1 MNRLPYR
8 TLAACVLSLPAVPAL
23 AVGDLADVTVVDR
36 ATGRELPLYQR
47 DGQWY
52 VPGRPGAEYAIR
64 IRNGTAADV
73 LAVVSVDGVNAVSGE
88 TASPYQRGYVLGPGA
103 RFDVAGWRKDPDRVA
118 AFCFTRLDASYAAR
132 TGRPDHVGV
141 IGVAVFRRL
150 AEPPVAQLTPGDSGT
165 GTLRDGPAPARAAA
179 PGPAPA
185 SAEARSQ
192 ARQRAESAAPA
203 AETLGTGHGRTLDSP
218 VRMAGFE
225 REPGPPAEVI
235 AIRYDSRA
243 NLVALG
249 VIPPERPRD
258 PQPFPAGFVPD
269 PPRR

>member
-1 MNRLPYR
+1 MQVNRSPYR
-8 TLAACVLSLPAVPAL
+8 TLAACVLSLPAAPAL

-36 ATGRELPLYQR
+36 ATGRELPFYQR
-47 DGQWY
+47 GGQWY
-52 VPGRPGAEYAIR
+52 VPGRPGSEYA

-73 LAVVSVDGVNAVSGE
+73 LAVLSVDGVNAVSGE
-88 TASPYQRGYVLGPGA
+88 TASPYQRGYVPGPGA
-103 RFDVAGWRKDPDRVA
+103 WFDVAGWRKDPDRVA
-118 AFCFTRLDASYAAR
+118 AFCFTRLEASHAAR

-150 AEPPVAQLTPGDSGT
+150 AEPPAAQLPPGEARPGA
-165 GTLRDGPAPARAAA
+165 LRDGPPAA
-179 PGPAPA
+179 PDPAKA

-192 ARQRAESAAPA
+192 AKQRAGSAAPPD
-203 AETLGTGHGRTLDSP
+203 ETLGTGHGRALDSP
-218 VRMAGFE
+218 VRIARFE

-235 AIRYDSRA
+235 VIRYDSRA